1 MRNCSTMVASTE
13 PSTTLLVMT
22 LSTVSAEIRVRV
34 NTFCLTKILLCS
46 MLDAVVK
53 LLRVGLIESK
63 RNDLTIAGVTG
74 EKLLIAVVVEVE
86 VAFATVFVFVVVF
99 VFGAVPVVVV
109 FLVLGTDM
117 LLRIV
122 AGSVLVDVFF
132 FPLRCLM

>member
-1 MRNCSTMVASTE
+1 
-13 PSTTLLVMT
+13 
-22 LSTVSAEIRVRV
+22 
-34 NTFCLTKILLCS
+34 

-132 FPLRCLM
+132 LPLRCLM